1 MKEEILKFD
10 LVEKENETYGP
21 VIKVMGIGGCGC
33 NIIHDM
39 VESGILGAELISV
52 NTDLKSLNSR
62 MSHEKIQI
70 GKKLTKGLG
79 SGSKPE
85 VGEKAAEEDRQTI
98 EQKLEGTDLLF
109 IAAGVGGGTGSGAGP
124 VIADIARSMN
134 ILTVA
139 VVITPFKS
147 EMEKSQKKFIV
158 DESLKKITE
167 KVNNVI
173 VISNDKVKE
182 LGQNLRFL
190 EAYKE
195 ANKVLIS
202 FVNGLIG
209 MVAKTGIQNID
220 FEDIK
225 TTLREKGKTFI
236 GIGRASG
243 TDRAEKALAKALNN
257 PFIGEVN
264 LSGAK
269 HVLINFS
276 GDIIT
281 KELSIVDELRK
292 LTGDKAS
299 IKYGVV
305 DDVALGDE
313 IEIVILVSGISEIE
327 IIEQAR
333 DISNKFH
340 KMEILAKQLVESGY
354 ENVDTPSFERY
365 PN

>member
-1 MKEEILKFD
+1 MQDEILKFD
-10 LVEKENETYGP
+10 LVEKEEVCGP
-21 VIKVMGIGGCGC
+21 VIKVMGVGGCGC

-39 VESGILGAELISV
+39 VEAGIAGAELVSV

-62 MSHEKIQI
+62 MAHEKIQI

-85 VGEKAAEEDRQTI
+85 VGEKAAEEDREAL
-98 EQKLEGTDLLF
+98 EQQLEGTDLLF
-109 IAAGVGGGTGSGAGP
+109 IAAGLGGGTGSGAGP

-139 VVITPFKS
+139 VVITPFKR
-147 EMEKSQKKFIV
+147 EMEKSQKKIIV
-158 DESLKKITE
+158 DEALKKLTE

-173 VISNDKVKE
+173 VISNDKVIE
-182 LGQNLRFL
+182 NCENMRCS
-190 EAYKE
+190 EAYRE

-209 MVAKTGIQNID
+209 MVAKIGVQNID
-220 FEDIK
+220 FEDIN
-225 TTLREKGKTFI
+225 TTLRERGKTFI
-236 GIGRASG
+236 GIGRAGG
-243 TDRAEKALAKALNN
+243 TDRAQKALASALNN
-257 PFIGEVN
+257 PFIGEVK
-264 LSGAK
+264 LAGAK
-269 HVLINFS
+269 HVLINFI

-305 DDVALGDE
+305 EDLSLGDE
-313 IEIVILVSGISEIE
+313 IEIVILVSGITEAIEIE
-327 IIEQAR
+327 VVNNAIDRFQ
-333 DISNKFH
+333 
-340 KMEILAKQLVESGY
+340 KMELLAKQLVERDY
-354 ENVDTPSFERY
+354 ENVDIPTFERY

>member
-10 LVEKENETYGP
+10 LVEKEEETYGP

-39 VESGILGAELISV
+39 VESGVLGAELIAV
-52 NTDLKSLNSR
+52 NTDLKALNSR
-62 MSHEKIQI
+62 MAHEKIQI

-85 VGEKAAEEDRQTI
+85 VGEKAAEEDR
-98 EQKLEGTDLLF
+98 EVLEKELEGTDLLF
-109 IAAGVGGGTGSGAGP
+109 IAAGLGGGTGSGAGP

-139 VVITPFKS
+139 VVITPFKR
-147 EMEKSQKKFIV
+147 EMEQSQKKIIV
-158 DESLKKITE
+158 DESLKKLTE

-173 VISNDKVKE
+173 VISNDKVIE
-182 LGQNLRFL
+182 NCENLRCS

-209 MVAKTGIQNID
+209 MVARIGIQNID
-220 FEDIK
+220 FADIK

-243 TDRAEKALAKALNN
+243 TDRAQKALNNALNN
-257 PFIGEVN
+257 PFIGEVK

-269 HVLINFS
+269 HVLVNFI

-281 KELSIVDELRK
+281 KELSVVDELRK

-305 DDVALGDE
+305 EDLSLGDE
-313 IEIVILVSGISEIE
+313 IEIVILVSGINETMEMEIVKS
-327 IIEQAR
+327 AT
-333 DISNKFH
+333 DKFH
-340 KMEILAKQLVESGY
+340 KMELLARQLVESGY

>member
-1 MKEEILKFD
+1 MKEEMLKFD
-10 LVEKENETYGP
+10 LVEKESEIYGP

-39 VESGILGAELISV
+39 VESGMVGAELISV

-62 MSHEKIQI
+62 MAHEKIQI

-85 VGEKAAEEDRQTI
+85 VGEKAAEEDRQMLEEKI
-98 EQKLEGTDLLF
+98 EGTDLLF
-109 IAAGVGGGTGSGAGP
+109 IAAGLGGGTGSGAGP

-139 VVITPFKS
+139 VVITPFKC
-147 EMEKSQKKFIV
+147 EMENSHKKFIV

-173 VISNDKVKE
+173 VISNDKVIE
-182 LGQNLRFL
+182 IGQNMRFS

-225 TTLREKGKTFI
+225 TTLWEKGKTFI
-236 GIGRASG
+236 GIGRAGG
-243 TDRAEKALAKALNN
+243 TDRAQKALVKALNN
-257 PFIGEVN
+257 PFIGQVE

-269 HVLINFS
+269 HVLINFT

-281 KELSIVDELRK
+281 KELSIVDEIRK

-305 DDVALGDE
+305 DDIAIGDE
-313 IEIVILVSGISEIE
+313 IEVVILVSGISEKDV
-327 IIEQAR
+327 IEQVK
-333 DISNKFH
+333 DMSDKFH

>member
-1 MKEEILKFD
+1 MKEEMLKFGM
-10 LVEKENETYGP
+10 VEKENEIYGP
-21 VIKVMGIGGCGC
+21 VIKVVGIGGCGC

-39 VESGILGAELISV
+39 VEAGIAGAELISI

-62 MSHEKIQI
+62 MAHEKIQI

-79 SGSKPE
+79 SGSKPD
-85 VGEKAAEEDRQTI
+85 VGEKAAEEDRQSI
-98 EQKLEGTDLLF
+98 EEKLEGTDLLF
-109 IAAGVGGGTGSGAGP
+109 IAAGLGGGTGSGAGP
-124 VIADIARSMN
+124 VVADIARSMN

-139 VVITPFKS
+139 VVITPFKC
-147 EMEKSQKKFIV
+147 EMERSQKKTIV
-158 DESLKKITE
+158 DESLRKITE
-167 KVNNVI
+167 KVNNVM
-173 VISNDKVKE
+173 VISNDKVIE
-182 LGQNLRFL
+182 IGENMRFS

-236 GIGRASG
+236 GIGKAGG
-243 TDRAEKALAKALNN
+243 TDRAQKALTMALNN
-257 PFIGEVN
+257 PFIGAVE

-269 HVLINFS
+269 HVLINFT

-281 KELSIVDELRK
+281 KELSIVDEMRK
-292 LTGDKAS
+292 LTGDRAS

-305 DDVALGDE
+305 DDVTMGDE
-313 IEIVILVSGISEIE
+313 IEIVILVSGISETTMAE
-327 IIEQAR
+327 EAKTVT
-333 DISNKFH
+333 DKFH